1 MFQAKNAREVE
12 DVVVA
17 CPECG
22 EFATGLVL
30 GQRDW
35 LARRAPH
42 GGEQVFTDELQR
54 ELLALVR
61 KARGAAD
68 GEDEDEGEGEGE
80 GEGDDAGDDAGDDDD
95 SVVTVERVEVDGRED
110 DEIDCDHCQ
119 AGLGVTWGDLAV
131 AHARLSGG
139 QQVWLEGYVRMKD
152 MARCALFLDGVAVR
166 TGLGLFINVTTR
178 VPGLRAQAMPLFV
191 ASRAL
196 ADKVAPDVLAEQAF
210 VYRLASEESCRAGD
224 LELQLPTQYDGPRV
238 TVDLEVGVGLDEIA
252 AELRATGRAPLRGL
266 GTLRR
271 LEYTWDDDAGTMIY
285 LDFDEALRAAVDEAV
300 DDGER
305 DRDD

>member
-1 MFQAKNAREVE
+1 MFQAKSAREVE
-12 DVVVA
+12 DLAVA

-42 GGEQVFTDELQR
+42 GGERVFTDEVQR
-54 ELLALVR
+54 ELLGLVR
-61 KARGAAD
+61 EARGAA
-68 GEDEDEGEGEGE
+68 EDEDEDEDEE
-80 GEGDDAGDDAGDDDD
+80 DEGDADDEGDDDD
-95 SVVTVERVEVDGRED
+95 SVVTVERVEVEGRED

-152 MARCALFLDGVAVR
+152 MARCALFLDSVAVR
-166 TGLGLFINVTTR
+166 TGLGLFVNVTTR

-196 ADKVAPDVLAEQAF
+196 ADKVGPEVLADQAF
-210 VYRLASEESCRAGD
+210 MYRLASEESCRAGE
-224 LELQLPTQYDGPRV
+224 LELQLPTQYNGPRV

-271 LEYTWDDDAGTMIY
+271 LEYSWDDDSGTMIY

-300 DDGER
+300 DDR
-305 DRDD
+305 AAD